1 MKQTTGSFLAIIS
14 FSLLI
19 TACKKDEHHVAVGPH
34 VPSASNPLV
43 ALFQSHVT
51 DATQS
56 FTLQAATGATIQ
68 GSKGTQ
74 VLISSNAFA
83 DQNGQVVTGVVNV
96 ELIEALD
103 VSDML
108 WLNKQTVG
116 MDNGTPRQLVSG
128 GQIYLNAT
136 QAAQQLALVPGRTN
150 VSIPAANPDPEMQ
163 LFSGTVDE
171 GGVIFWDPFGQNG
184 TGLNT
189 DSLSYNFPNDSL
201 GWINCD
207 YFTNWGGPLT
217 SVRVEVPSPHDG
229 SNTLVWVVFPSINS
243 ITNVG
248 ASGTNGVFLTS
259 ASYAAPVGMDVVIV
273 AFSEVDGVFYS
284 SFTNTA
290 LMPDHTGSI
299 TFQPTTEA
307 QFMLDVQGL

>member
-1 MKQTTGSFLAIIS
+1 MKQATGSFLAVLS

-34 VPSASNPLV
+34 VPSASNPLG

-56 FTLQAATGATIQ
+56 FTIQASLGANIQ
-68 GSKGTQ
+68 GTKGTQ
-74 VLISSNAFA
+74 VHIGSNAFK
-83 DQNGQVVTGVVNV
+83 DQNGQLVTGLVTV
-96 ELIEALD
+96 ELVEALD

-116 MDNGTPRQLVSG
+116 RDNGTPRQLVSG

-136 QAAQQLALVPGRTN
+136 QAGQQLALVPGRTN

-163 LFSGTVDE
+163 LFSGRVDDF
-171 GGVIFWDPFGQNG
+171 GVIFWVPNGQNG
-184 TGLNT
+184 TGLSS
-189 DSLSYNFPNDSL
+189 DSASYDFPNDSL

-207 YFTNWGGPLT
+207 YFVGWGGPLT
-217 SVRVEVPSPHDG
+217 SIRVEVPSPYDG
-229 SNTLVWVVFPSINS
+229 SNTRVWVVFSSINS
-243 ITNVG
+243 LTNLEP
-248 ASGTNGVFLTS
+248 SGTSGVFLTYS
-259 ASYAAPVGMDVVIV
+259 SYAAPVGMDVVIV
-273 AFSEVDGVFYS
+273 ALSEVAGVYYS
-284 SFTNTA
+284 SFTNTT
-290 LMPDHTGSI
+290 LVPDHTESI